1 MSFAGLFW
9 SGSNL
14 KQGGRVLDENSL
26 VSLGC
31 AAGRWRSGQVVG
43 RLTSSRSGRWGG
55 GSAGGRFRQPVR
67 SDGAA
72 SVQGAVLELTGLTE
86 VLRDS
91 LPGLLAFF
99 FRLTQWE
106 LVGRKKLEKSNV
118 LRGLGPDMMLEN
130 FWPQLEK
137 NAVVADFN
145 LFPAGFSLAGVG
157 SGLAWFPSSQLLYPE
172 LSSSWQSSCD

>member
-1 MSFAGLFW
+1 MA
-9 SGSNL
+9 
-14 KQGGRVLDENSL
+14 
-26 VSLGC
+26 
-31 AAGRWRSGQVVG
+31 
-43 RLTSSRSGRWGG
+43 
-55 GSAGGRFRQPVR
+55 
-67 SDGAA
+67 
-72 SVQGAVLELTGLTE
+72 GLTE
-86 VLRDS
+86 VLPDS

-99 FRLTQWE
+99 FWLTQWE
-106 LVGRKKLEKSNV
+106 LAGRKKLEKSNV

-172 LSSSWQSSCD
+172 LSSSGQSSCD